1 MKLDIQPNLKKLQ
14 PLVNFLKRDSV
25 AIFLLVIAVIFGYLI
40 WRIGTLANAEPSE
53 EAIQEKLLTVVRP
66 KIDADSIKTI
76 QNLKAQNIDIQ
87 SYFTDRE
94 NPFQE

>member
-1 MKLDIQPNLKKLQ
+1 MKLDIQPILKKLQ
-14 PLVNFLKRDSV
+14 PLINFLKRDSV

-66 KIDADSIKTI
+66 KIDADSIRTI

-87 SYFTDRE
+87 SYFTERE

>member
-1 MKLDIQPNLKKLQ
+1 MKLDIQPILKKLQ